1 MKTVLLMRHAKSS
14 WKDPGLADHDR
25 PLNKRGKRDAPRMG
39 KLLNEEELIPDI
51 IYCSTA
57 RRAKSTVDGLLNSC
71 DFNGEVKYSGSLY
84 HGGPDDF
91 FEVLSSLPDVIQSV
105 MLVGHNP
112 GMEYFLDLICGVKE
126 HMPTAAVA
134 IISFPVENWA
144 EIKNGEDGELVH
156 LWKPRELTGV

>member
-1 MKTVLLMRHAKSS
+1 MKIVLLMRHAKSS

-39 KLLNEEELIPDI
+39 DLLNAEDLIPDA

-57 RRAKSTVDGLLNSC
+57 RRAKSTVDGLLKNC
-71 DFNGEVKYSGSLY
+71 NFVGEVNYTESLY

-91 FEVLSSLPDVIQSV
+91 FEIISNLPDEIQTV

-112 GMEYFLDLICGVKE
+112 DMEYFLDLTCDVQE
-126 HMPTAAVA
+126 HIPTASIAV
-134 IISFPVENWA
+134 IEFPLDNWA
-144 EIKNGEDGELVH
+144 EITHEEEGKLVH
-156 LWKPRELTGV
+156 LWKPRELTHE